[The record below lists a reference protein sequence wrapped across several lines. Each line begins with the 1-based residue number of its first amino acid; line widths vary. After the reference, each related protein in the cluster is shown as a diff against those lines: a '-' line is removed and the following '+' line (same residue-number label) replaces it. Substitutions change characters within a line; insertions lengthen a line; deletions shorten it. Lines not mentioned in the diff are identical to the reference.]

1 MNTTPKK
8 ILILSANPTD
18 TNKLRLDEEAREI
31 LAGLQRSRSRDKFEM
46 ITRWA
51 VHPDDLRRALLD
63 HSPQIV
69 HFSGHGEGSL
79 GLALENHTGQTQLVS
94 TESLARLFKLFK
106 DKVECVLLNAC
117 YSQEQAEAI
126 YQHIDCV
133 IGMNQAIGDRTA
145 IEFAVGF
152 YDALGADRSYEEAYE
167 FGCSAI
173 DLEGINES
181 SIPVLKSRL
190 NELNSRQQ
198 GQALS
203 SRAIDKNRG
212 VVLENPS
219 GQVPL
224 DSSFYIERPP
234 IEADCY
240 EIILSEGALIR
251 IKAPKQMGK
260 TSLMTRILDYAK
272 RQGYQTANLNF
283 QSVDAELLT
292 NLDLFLQWFCASVSD
307 ELKKP
312 DKLGDYWKGVL
323 GSKNKCTNYFGRY
336 LLPEMNNSIVLAL
349 DEVDEIFK
357 HPTIAADFFGLL
369 RTWHERSKN
378 DEAWRQLRLVIVH
391 SQEVYIPLK
400 INQSPFNVGFAIEL
414 PELNF
419 AQVHSLAQRHGLHW
433 SDEQISELMNLLSG
447 NPYLLRIAMYQIA
460 RKRMTLSDLKQVA
473 PTESGPYSD
482 HLRRHLRNL
491 EDDSQ
496 LLAAVKIVM
505 TADAPVNLASVEAF
519 KLRSMGLIKFQGNQ
533 IKPTCDLYRLYF
545 RESLKIN

>member
-1 MNTTPKK
+1 MNITPKK

-31 LAGLQRSRSRDKFEM
+31 LAGLQRSRSRDKFEL

-69 HFSGHGEGSL
+69 HFCGHGAGSL
-79 GLALENHTGQTQLVS
+79 GLALENHIGLTQLVS

-133 IGMNQAIGDRTA
+133 IGMNQAIGDRAA

-190 NELNSRQQ
+190 NELNSQQQ
-198 GQALS
+198 GQAKS
-203 SRAIDKNRG
+203 SRAIDKSQVFVIEDPFG
-212 VVLENPS
+212 S
-219 GQVPL
+219 VPL
-224 DSSFYIERPP
+224 DSDFYIERPP

-240 EIILSEGALIR
+240 EMIFSEGALIR

-272 RQGYQTANLNF
+272 RHDYQTANLNF

-307 ELKKP
+307 ELNMP
-312 DKLGDYWKGVL
+312 DKIGNYWKGVL

-336 LLPEMNNSIVLAL
+336 LLPEINNSIVLAL

-378 DEAWRQLRLVIVH
+378 EEAWRQLRLVIVH

-419 AQVHSLAQRHGLHW
+419 VEVHSLAQRH
-433 SDEQISELMNLLSG
+433 
-447 NPYLLRIAMYQIA
+447 
-460 RKRMTLSDLKQVA
+460 
-473 PTESGPYSD
+473 
-482 HLRRHLRNL
+482 
-491 EDDSQ
+491 
-496 LLAAVKIVM
+496 
-505 TADAPVNLASVEAF
+505 
-519 KLRSMGLIKFQGNQ
+519 
-533 IKPTCDLYRLYF
+533 
-545 RESLKIN
+545 